1 MAFHGRSLFPNN
13 NSDSHVKRNLSAEE
27 VLEAARYIGIDPI
40 VESQFLWIAEEMLC
54 APLPDG
60 FTEHTDDE
68 GNIYFYSAKTGQSM
82 WEHPLYEFS
91 VNLYHR
97 LKSAGGEQT
106 LNAADDFYESRLK
119 RRMLQAW
126 KTYLSGILRERHK
139 QMMVA
144 RYFQGNL
151 LFVMFDRWKK
161 HLITKKK
168 EKRKDNLV

>member
-68 GNIYFYSAKTGQSM
+68 GNNSGDGI
-82 WEHPLYEFS
+82 E
-91 VNLYHR
+91 
-97 LKSAGGEQT
+97 
-106 LNAADDFYESRLK
+106 LN
-119 RRMLQAW
+119 
-126 KTYLSGILRERHK
+126 GIK
-139 QMMVA
+139 V
-144 RYFQGNL
+144 
-151 LFVMFDRWKK
+151 
-161 HLITKKK
+161 
-168 EKRKDNLV
+168 EKNI